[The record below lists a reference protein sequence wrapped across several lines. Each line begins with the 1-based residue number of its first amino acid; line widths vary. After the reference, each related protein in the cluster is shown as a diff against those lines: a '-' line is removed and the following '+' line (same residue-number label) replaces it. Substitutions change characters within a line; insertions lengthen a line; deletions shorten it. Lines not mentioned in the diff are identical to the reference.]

1 MSIYVAD
8 RPIALTGCFSTW
20 SETYAANTI
29 RSDMEASGYVKVR
42 RRTTGKMT
50 MIDAT
55 VTLDAKYYD
64 DLVNWYFVDSQAGVV
79 PTRIKRPEDGQEIVA
94 RFAAPPSI
102 AFIDKNAFTATMK
115 FEQLP
120 AWAEIV

>member
-8 RPIALTGCFSTW
+8 RPASLDGCMAQWTESF
-20 SETYAANTI
+20 AANTI
-29 RSDMEASGYVKVR
+29 RSDMEASGYIKVR

-64 DLVNWYFVDSQAGVV
+64 DLVNWYFIDSQAGVV

-102 AFIDKNAFTATMK
+102 SFIDKNAFTATMK

-120 AWAEIV
+120 TWADL

>member
-1 MSIYVAD
+1 
-8 RPIALTGCFSTW
+8 
-20 SETYAANTI
+20 
-29 RSDMEASGYVKVR
+29 
-42 RRTTGKMT
+42 MT

-64 DLVNWYFVDSQAGVV
+64 DLVNWYFIDSQAGVV

-102 AFIDKNAFTATMK
+102 SFIDKNAFTATMK

-120 AWAEIV
+120 TWADL

>member
-1 MSIYVAD
+1 MSIYIAD
-8 RPIALTGCFSTW
+8 RPAVIDGCMQTW

-29 RSDMEASGYVKVR
+29 RSDMEASGYIKVR

-55 VTLDAKYYD
+55 VTLDTKYYD
-64 DLVNWYFVDSQAGVV
+64 DFIDWYFIDSQAGVV

-94 RFAAPPSI
+94 RFAAPPTI
-102 AFIDKNAFTATMK
+102 AFVDKNAFTATLK

-120 AWAEIV
+120 AWNDL

>member
-1 MSIYVAD
+1 MAQW
-8 RPIALTGCFSTW
+8 T
-20 SETYAANTI
+20 ETFAANTI
-29 RSDMEASGYVKVR
+29 RSDMEASGYIKVR

-64 DLVNWYFVDSQAGVV
+64 DLVNWYFIDSQAGVV

-102 AFIDKNAFTATMK
+102 SFIDKNAFTATMK

-120 AWAEIV
+120 TWADL